1 MPTEFDEHTEEIDM
15 LQLLPELEA
24 STHGAHLL
32 ASCHVT
38 CPRDTSDSI
47 PSICCN

>member
-1 MPTEFDEHTEEIDM
+1 MPTELDDLTDEIAM
-15 LQLLPELEA
+15 LQLLPEQEA
-24 STHGAHLL
+24 SAHGAHLL
-32 ASCHVT
+32 ASCNVT